1 MSVPNLDVVNTLQ
14 QVGTGESDRIEYT
27 AQIDPVFTIGPK
39 VHGGTLQ
46 MLTANAA
53 LAGFIATAPGDEAG
67 GGARQSVEGARPA
80 AEGLAPIAVATNF
93 LGAPDPAEITL
104 QVWVR
109 KRGRR
114 VSLVDVE
121 VHQNGRNLV
130 HSTITIGTPD
140 IESHYSAPLS
150 LTELPAEPSGDVV
163 YIEDSPMGDIM
174 HLGAI
179 LDIAIEEKSIAF
191 ARGQKADPVFRMWVR
206 PKTTTPDGLFAILA
220 GDISAPVVMNLG
232 LFGWA
237 PTMQLTTYLRRNPAP
252 GWLRIESSSTEV
264 GHGWFEEDH
273 VVVDSTGNVVVQS
286 RQLAL
291 IPDAN

>member
-1 MSVPNLDVVNTLQ
+1 MSVPNLDIVNTLQ
-14 QVGTGESDRIEYT
+14 QVGDPESDRIEYT

-53 LAGFIATAPGDEAG
+53 LAGFIATADPE
-67 GGARQSVEGARPA
+67 RPA
-80 AEGLAPIAVATNF
+80 AEGLAPMAIATNF

-104 QVWVR
+104 AVWVR

-130 HSTITIGTPD
+130 HSTVTIGTPD
-140 IESHYSAPLS
+140 TGSHYSAPSS
-150 LTELPAEPSGDVV
+150 LRDMPAEPGDDVI
-163 YIEDSPMGDIM
+163 YIEDSPMAEIM
-174 HLGAI
+174 HLGAV
-179 LDIAIEEKSIAF
+179 LDIAIEEKSVAF
-191 ARGQKADPVFRMWVR
+191 VRGQKADPVFRMWAR
-206 PKTTTPDGLFAILA
+206 PKTTAPDGLFAVLA
-220 GDISAPVVMNLG
+220 GDLSAPVVMNLH

-273 VVVDSTGNVVVQS
+273 VVIDSTGNVVVQS

-291 IPDAN
+291 VPDAN

>member
-1 MSVPNLDVVNTLQ
+1 LSVPSLDVVNTLRQ
-14 QVGTGESDRIEYT
+14 IGTPTSDRIEYT
-27 AQIDPVFTIGPK
+27 ASIDPVFTIGPK

-53 LAGFIATAPGDEAG
+53 LAGFIAIAPGDEA
-67 GGARQSVEGARPA
+67 RQDGEDGKP
-80 AEGLAPIAVATNF
+80 GLAPVAIATNF
-93 LGAPDPAEITL
+93 LSAPDPAEITL

-130 HSTITIGTPD
+130 HSTVTLGTPD
-140 IESHYSAPLS
+140 TESHYSAPSS
-150 LTELPAEPSGDVV
+150 LTELPVEPGGDVV
-163 YIEDSPMGDIM
+163 YIEDSPMGEIM
-174 HLGAI
+174 HLGAV
-179 LDIAIEEKSIAF
+179 LDIAIDEKSIAF

-206 PKTTTPDGLFAILA
+206 PKTTTPDGLFAVLA
-220 GDISAPVVMNLG
+220 GDLSAPVVMNLG

-252 GWLRIESSSTEV
+252 GWLRIEASSTEV

-273 VVVDSTGNVVVQS
+273 VVIDSTGNVVVQS

-291 IPDAN
+291 IPAAN